1 VISSEETEML
11 NPKSKWLALLLLTSF
26 QAQAHTDQLPQ
37 MSFQIG
43 LLHPLT
49 GFDHLLAML
58 LIGMTAA
65 LTPKIKLSLPL
76 VFSFGL
82 LIGTLATGWL
92 NAAINIE
99 LWVAISVVALVW
111 RSTRINPTLQMGV
124 VGIFAIAHG
133 AAHNISLPS
142 TPDLASTAGLLII
155 SLLLQSIGFAIGQH
169 PCFSKKLAL
178 DTKMTS

>member
-1 VISSEETEML
+1 MF
-11 NPKSKWLALLLLTSF
+11 NPKMKWFALLLLTSF
-26 QAQAHTDQLPQ
+26 KAHAHTDQLTQ

-49 GFDHLLAML
+49 GIDHLLAML

-65 LTPKIKLSLPL
+65 LTPKTKLSLPL

-92 NAAINIE
+92 NGAVNIE
-99 LWVAISVVALVW
+99 PWVMGSVVVFAALVW
-111 RSTRINPTLQMGV
+111 GKTPINPSLQVGL

-133 AAHNISLPS
+133 AAHGMALPS
-142 TPDLASTAGLLII
+142 TPDAASTVGLLIG
-155 SLLLQSIGFAIGQH
+155 SLLLQSIGFAIGQRVRL
-169 PCFSKKLAL
+169 SKKLAL
-178 DTKMTS
+178 DTRMTS

>member
-1 VISSEETEML
+1 ML

-99 LWVAISVVALVW
+99 LWVAISVVAFAALVW

-142 TPDLASTAGLLII
+142 TPDLASTAGLLIS